1 MRIKAILT
9 IISIGLILSP
19 LSKCPRMG
27 KAIIKI
33 DEGDNLN
40 IISRKLKEAR
50 IIQDRLG
57 FKLMVV
63 VFKKSTSLSFGWYKF
78 EIYEN
83 PREVLKNVLKGRRL
97 TVKITIPEGLKVNET
112 IYAFRRH
119 KDADINILKLKALI
133 ADTNFIKNLGIN
145 QPSLEGYLFP
155 DTYIFYKGE
164 IPENVIKKMVTNLYT
179 VIRPSQEFKIKNMA
193 FNAHEILTIA
203 SMIERE
209 AMMDREKPIIASVIY
224 NRLEKNMRLQID
236 ATVLYAL
243 GTYKKTV
250 TYKDLRVKSPYNT
263 YRNSGLPPGP
273 ISNPGFQCIMAALH
287 PAKTDYLYYVATGK
301 GDHTFSKKYDEHQIA
316 KVKYKKYK
324 EDSKKLTTD
333 DKKP

>member
-9 IISIGLILSP
+9 IIAIGIILSP
-19 LSKCPRMG
+19 LSRSTKMEN
-27 KAIIKI
+27 AIIKI
-33 DEGDNLN
+33 DKGDNLN
-40 IISRKLKEAR
+40 IISRKLKEAK

-63 VFKKSTSLSFGWYKF
+63 LFKESTSLSYGWYKF

-83 PREVLKNVLKGRRL
+83 PRNILKSLIKGKRL
-97 TVKITIPEGLKVNET
+97 TVKITIPEGLRVDET
-112 IYAFRRH
+112 IYAIRRH
-119 KDADINILKLKALI
+119 KNSDIDIPRLKELI
-133 ADTNFIKNLGIN
+133 NDTNFIRKLGIN

-164 IPENVIKKMVTNLYT
+164 TPENVIKKMVANLYT
-179 VIRPSQEFKIKNMA
+179 VIRPSQKFKIRNRTLST
-193 FNAHEILTIA
+193 HEILTIA

-209 AMMDREKPIIASVIY
+209 AMIDREKPIIASVIY

-243 GTYKKTV
+243 GTYKKAV

-263 YRNSGLPPGP
+263 YRNKGLPPGP
-273 ISNPGFQCIMAALH
+273 IASPGFQCIMAALH

-301 GDHTFSKKYDEHQIA
+301 GDHRFTKEHDKHIEA
-316 KVKYKKYK
+316 KDKYKKYMK
-324 EDSKKLTTD
+324 SKN
-333 DKKP
+333 

>member
-9 IISIGLILSP
+9 IIAIGLTLSP
-19 LSKCPRMG
+19 LAKCPKMG
-27 KAIIKI
+27 NAVIKI
-33 DEGDNLN
+33 DKGDNLN

-63 VFKKSTSLSFGWYKF
+63 VFKKSTSLSYGWYKF
-78 EIYEN
+78 EIYEI
-83 PREVLKNVLKGRRL
+83 PREILKSLLKGRRL
-97 TVKITIPEGLKVNET
+97 TVKVTIPEGLKINET
-112 IYAFRRH
+112 IYAFRRN
-119 KDADINILKLKALI
+119 KDADINISKLKFLTI
-133 ADTNFIKNLGIN
+133 DTSFIKKLGIN
-145 QPSLEGYLFP
+145 QTSLEGYLFP

-164 IPENVIKKMVTNLYT
+164 TPENVIKKMVSNLYT
-179 VIRPSQEFKIKNMA
+179 VIKPSQKFKIRNMT
-193 FNAHEILTIA
+193 FSAHEILIIA

-209 AMMDREKPIIASVIY
+209 AMIDREKPIIASVIY

-250 TYKDLRVKSPYNT
+250 TYKDLRFKSPYNT

-273 ISNPGFQCIMAALH
+273 IASPGFQSIISALH

-301 GDHTFSKKYDEHQIA
+301 GDHTFSKKYDEHQTA
-316 KVKYKKYK
+316 KERYKNYRK
-324 EDSKKLTTD
+324 DTKKLTAD
-333 DKKP
+333 R

>member
-9 IISIGLILSP
+9 IIIIGFILYP
-19 LSKCPRMG
+19 VALPPKFQD
-27 KAIIKI
+27 AIIKI

-50 IIQDRLG
+50 IIQDRPG

-63 VFKKSTSLSFGWYKF
+63 IFEKSTSLSYGWYKF
-78 EIYEN
+78 KIYEE
-83 PREVLKNVLKGRRL
+83 PREILKSLIKGRRL
-97 TVKITIPEGLKVNET
+97 TVKVFIPEGLKLNET

-119 KDADINILKLKALI
+119 TDAGINISEL
-133 ADTNFIKNLGIN
+133 KNLIKDTTFIRKLGID
-145 QPSLEGYLFP
+145 QPDLEGYLFP

-164 IPENVIKKMVTNLYT
+164 KAEDVLKKMTSKLFS
-179 VIRPSQEFKIKNMA
+179 IIKPSQKFKIKSRE
-193 FNAHEILTIA
+193 FSTHEILTIA

-209 AMMDREKPIIASVIY
+209 AMVDREKPIIASVIY

-243 GTYKKTV
+243 GKHKTRV
-250 TYKDLRVKSPYNT
+250 MYKDLRIKSPYNT
-263 YRNSGLPPGP
+263 YRNRGLPPGP
-273 ISNPGFQCIMAALH
+273 IASPGFQSIMAALH

-301 GDHTFSKKYDEHQIA
+301 GDHIFSKT
-316 KVKYKKYK
+316 YK
-324 EDSKKLTTD
+324 EHVKAKKKMNERMLER
-333 DKKP
+333 